1 MDILYRNMV
10 FYNNL
15 KFDASNLEVFEF
27 INNMKQY
34 CMTNFYKRNAP
45 IPLKIFTSNV
55 LISITK

>member
-34 CMTNFYKRNAP
+34 CMTNFYNRNAP
-45 IPLKIFTSNV
+45 IPLENF
-55 LISITK
+55 